1 MIYDMIWDVKAQIT
15 FEEEI
20 NYILFKWNFNE
31 VKKFSDLVEEN
42 LSRLSIN
49 PEIGIY
55 SKSLKVYCIVISKQ
69 TTLYYSFNSDM
80 KIIELHF
87 FFNNQKNPEELNKL
101 L

>member
-1 MIYDMIWDVKAQIT
+1 MIYDIVWDVKAQIT
-15 FEEEI
+15 LEEEI

-55 SKSLKVYCIVISKQ
+55 SKILKVYCLVISKQ
-69 TTLYYSFNSDM
+69 TTLYYSYNSDV